1 MVVDNL
7 QKVGYNVLKIK
18 EGGDEMDSLT
28 LKQCRVVREKTQE
41 DMAKLL
47 NVHVQTY
54 RKIEDNPGSATVDQ
68 AKAIC
73 EYLDFDYDIIFFAE
87 RRV

>member
-1 MVVDNL
+1 
-7 QKVGYNVLKIK
+7 
-18 EGGDEMDSLT
+18 MDSLT

>member
-1 MVVDNL
+1 
-7 QKVGYNVLKIK
+7 
-18 EGGDEMDSLT
+18 MDSLT
-28 LKQCRVVREKTQE
+28 LKQCRVLREKTQE

-54 RKIEDNPGSATVDQ
+54 RKIEDNPGSVTVDQ

-73 EYLDFDYDIIFFAE
+73 EYLDFDYDVIFFAE
-87 RRV
+87 RRA